1 MGKDLASGLSPCT
14 LPTAVFVVGY
24 VGGYAEKSKL
34 RGFALA
40 LAFVLG
46 LSLTLAAMG
55 AAAALAGSLFLESD
69 VLWYMLSLVLLLMGF
84 NLLGLFKLPDLP
96 GLNLKATGTRGFL
109 VAFLL
114 GIPFAF
120 AALPCTT
127 PVTAGVLAYA
137 AGKGSAFYG
146 FILLFVYALGRSLP
160 LLVVGTFTGLVKK
173 WTGCKFGA
181 IFCRGS
187 AAGYC
192 CCWACG
198 FYGIKYY
205 IKRRRNWW
213 TLKCWVRAAK
223 NAKSWKRQCI
233 RPWRRS
239 AWTLRWKK

>member
-1 MGKDLASGLSPCT
+1 MINLPADSITPLAGILVFAGGLASGLSPCT

-34 RGFALA
+34 RGFVLA

-69 VLWYMLSLVLLLMGF
+69 VLWYVLSLVLLLMGF

-109 VAFLL
+109 GAFLL

-120 AALPCTT
+120 AASPCTT

-173 WTGCKFGA
+173 VDRLQVWSA
-181 IFCRGS
+181 ILQRISG
-187 AAGYC
+187 
-192 CCWACG
+192 
-198 FYGIKYY
+198 GILLLLGLWFLWDK
-205 IKRRRNWW
+205 I
-213 TLKCWVRAAK
+213 LH
-223 NAKSWKRQCI
+223 
-233 RPWRRS
+233 
-239 AWTLRWKK
+239 